1 MAPKKKFAGPTADL
15 PEEVA
20 EVLRDALDASHKSK
34 ETFVEDIHEA
44 FKQLPKENI
53 DAACAMLRDQGNE
66 AVKSERYDEACGHYT
81 SVLAAYPKD
90 HEALANRALCF
101 LHLDDPQRAL
111 LDAAQCVNLKPKWA
125 KGYYRLGCALEAAK
139 AYKECASVFA
149 KVVELEPDNAEASGR
164 LLKARNI
171 LQMVMDTERV
181 NDPHWMMKPPPAKT
195 ALEERV
201 IEAQDA
207 NVAAVTAMR
216 EELGKC
222 AFDFSLLRA
231 ALSTADKWHA
241 DSVMAKGLNA
251 HLTAN
256 SAVLA
261 PRRQLTAL
269 LDAPRT
275 DAYCDAVRALVPRLV
290 PSGTSGVVLHMGTAM
305 GLLPLVSLS
314 AGANLVYAVE
324 PHAFVAKLAR
334 AQAQRHALVEFENTH
349 WERLPLSLG
358 LAKKLRDAGGA
369 AFRASEYER
378 AISLYTEALQAA
390 ETLAADD
397 GPLRA
402 GLLCNRAL
410 CYLKLNEA
418 DAALVDA
425 RAATVQHADGPK
437 GHYRLAQALRDLG
450 RIGEARSALAD
461 ALRHSRGGKNDDAAR
476 MLKELEPLADRT
488 PPTAATPPGGG
499 GAAVAAARRRLVR
512 EDRPARMTAA
522 QVSSAVEGRLEKVHV
537 VHAPFE
543 QLRPHHELTAKADL
557 VVCHNI
563 DFSLLG
569 DGLVTSLNALRA
581 NDAVHARTT
590 VLPAAARVWAMAVE
604 LKADTGVPIEMG
616 SAFERLYWSPALR
629 RVDLDGPWG
638 RRVVRPLTA
647 PISAFAFD
655 LRVGAPPVKPEVA
668 TLALPPAAAGRLHAI
683 VFWFELQMGPAG
695 TLTTAPSRAAAA
707 GATRLALGQALQ
719 FLPPTDVAEGA
730 VLNLEAR
737 HNRTRIH
744 FSLLGGGGVGEA
756 GGAAAAVVPA
766 PRRGLVLH
774 WDLEACVDGH
784 LNRTMAAAVRK
795 AIFKLKKSTPAL
807 VLHVGCATG
816 VLSIAAAQARPEVAD
831 HVVAC
836 EKSSALIEV
845 ATAAAKANSASDRIS
860 FLQKDVRNLK
870 AHDDMPKKADVL
882 LLSCIDHT
890 LIGDGLL
897 HYLAHVR
904 GSFTTPR
911 AALIPAAG
919 IVKGMLVEMRTGDV
933 HGVDLTMCDAYRWA
947 KEVAPIDLRD
957 ESYTQLSDVFDIFV
971 FDFATA
977 AVEQQVEQL
986 DVAIAKDGVASA
998 IVIWFDLVLDEE
1010 IVVSSSP
1017 FVPREAALAV
1027 GQGIVYLQPNEAKVS
1042 RGATLPIVAAHNGV
1056 EMAFTIEEDRMTRK
1070 SDVELLPHAR
1080 YDQRWE
1086 GARVN
1091 LEQQWKEIL
1100 QSIAR
1105 SPKEA
1110 TAVAE
1115 ATMRYAAQPAA
1126 FGIEGG
1132 VAERAALCFLAD

>member
-90 HEALANRALCF
+90 HEALRTLCF

-275 DAYCDAVRALVPRLV
+275 DAYCNAVRALVPRLV

-369 AFRASEYER
+369 AFRAAEYER

-418 DAALVDA
+418 DAALVT

-450 RIGEARSALAD
+450 RIGEAFPLPTPSATRA
-461 ALRHSRGGKNDDAAR
+461 AAR
-476 MLKELEPLADRT
+476 TTT
-488 PPTAATPPGGG
+488 PPECSRNSSRSPTARRPPPPRRP
-499 GAAVAAARRRLVR
+499 AAAARRRR
-512 EDRPARMTAA
+512 RRGGG
-522 QVSSAVEGRLEKVHV
+522 SSA
-537 VHAPFE
+537 
-543 QLRPHHELTAKADL
+543 
-557 VVCHNI
+557 
-563 DFSLLG
+563 
-569 DGLVTSLNALRA
+569 
-581 NDAVHARTT
+581 RT
-590 VLPAAARVWAMAVE
+590 
-604 LKADTGVPIEMG
+604 
-616 SAFERLYWSPALR
+616 
-629 RVDLDGPWG
+629 G
-638 RRVVRPLTA
+638 RR
-647 PISAFAFD
+647 
-655 LRVGAPPVKPEVA
+655 G
-668 TLALPPAAAGRLHAI
+668 
-683 VFWFELQMGPAG
+683 
-695 TLTTAPSRAAAA
+695 
-707 GATRLALGQALQ
+707 
-719 FLPPTDVAEGA
+719 
-730 VLNLEAR
+730 
-737 HNRTRIH
+737 
-744 FSLLGGGGVGEA
+744 
-756 GGAAAAVVPA
+756 
-766 PRRGLVLH
+766 
-774 WDLEACVDGH
+774 
-784 LNRTMAAAVRK
+784 
-795 AIFKLKKSTPAL
+795 
-807 VLHVGCATG
+807 
-816 VLSIAAAQARPEVAD
+816 
-831 HVVAC
+831 
-836 EKSSALIEV
+836 
-845 ATAAAKANSASDRIS
+845 
-860 FLQKDVRNLK
+860 
-870 AHDDMPKKADVL
+870 
-882 LLSCIDHT
+882 
-890 LIGDGLL
+890 
-897 HYLAHVR
+897 
-904 GSFTTPR
+904 
-911 AALIPAAG
+911 
-919 IVKGMLVEMRTGDV
+919 
-933 HGVDLTMCDAYRWA
+933 
-947 KEVAPIDLRD
+947 
-957 ESYTQLSDVFDIFV
+957 
-971 FDFATA
+971 
-977 AVEQQVEQL
+977 
-986 DVAIAKDGVASA
+986 
-998 IVIWFDLVLDEE
+998 
-1010 IVVSSSP
+1010 
-1017 FVPREAALAV
+1017 
-1027 GQGIVYLQPNEAKVS
+1027 
-1042 RGATLPIVAAHNGV
+1042 
-1056 EMAFTIEEDRMTRK
+1056 
-1070 SDVELLPHAR
+1070 
-1080 YDQRWE
+1080 
-1086 GARVN
+1086 
-1091 LEQQWKEIL
+1091 
-1100 QSIAR
+1100 
-1105 SPKEA
+1105 
-1110 TAVAE
+1110 
-1115 ATMRYAAQPAA
+1115 
-1126 FGIEGG
+1126 
-1132 VAERAALCFLAD
+1132 